1 MNMIYILAP
10 AILIFVFI
18 GVIVIIN
25 FAYYNL
31 LKTESGQ
38 TYAAKTFSAEMN
50 IENLTILHEE
60 FSEKSASRS
69 SNMPSGQTKFS
80 HITLG
85 GQMQLIA
92 VTDTPTDINGRNS
105 GKTISVSSTSDVTL
119 HKRINSHYIYARNI
133 WALNTEIVS
142 VGIIAGFEEVEITA
156 DEIRA
161 GTLLVGQRGEVRA
174 KHFSCQQITA
184 PNLSLCRPHGEKP
197 AEGDVP
203 GSRNATKRAKA
214 AASNYSRFSVMKIA
228 DNAYVDD
235 PIICR
240 YNLVAGDNV
249 TFKAGLKVGGSL
261 IAGDGCDFRGDV
273 IVNGKTSIGK
283 SAHFHSDLIAKSGL
297 SVGDGTRFGKPMADS
312 INVVAQHIDLL
323 GSAILCGRL
332 TSTDKHGVRYV

>member
-1 MNMIYILAP
+1 MIYILTP
-10 AILIFVFI
+10 TILIFVFI
-18 GVIVIIN
+18 GGIVFIN
-25 FAYYNL
+25 FAYYQL
-31 LKTESGQ
+31 LKIEAGQ
-38 TYAAKTFSAEMN
+38 PYAAKTFSAEMN

-60 FSEKSASRS
+60 FSEKTASGS

-80 HITLG
+80 HITIG

-119 HKRINSHYIYARNI
+119 HNRINSHYIYARNI
-133 WALNTEIVS
+133 WALNTEIIS
-142 VGIIAGFEEVEITA
+142 VGIIAGFEEVAITA
-156 DEIRA
+156 EEIRV
-161 GTLLVGQRGEVRA
+161 GSLLVGQNGEVRA
-174 KHFSCQQITA
+174 KHFSCQQITS
-184 PNLSLCRPHGEKP
+184 PQLSLRRPDGEKP
-197 AEGDVP
+197 PEGDVP
-203 GSRNATKRAKA
+203 GSRNAAKRAKA
-214 AASNYSRFSVMKIA
+214 AASNFSRFSVMKIA

-249 TFKAGLKVGGSL
+249 TFKAGLKVCGSL

-283 SAHFHSDLIAKSGL
+283 GAHFHSDLIAKSGL
-297 SVGDGTRFGKPMADS
+297 TVGDGTRFGKPMADS
-312 INVVAQHIDLL
+312 INVAAQHIDLL

-332 TSTDKHGVRYV
+332 TSTDRHGVRYV